1 MSQNAERPYCF
12 TRLEEVFPMG
22 DDGLRHVPE
31 RCMPCYC
38 KTECLKQAVEN
49 DKGATVKQ
57 EMLERAEA
65 SGRIGFFERWSKR
78 KALAKAKGGR
88 RG

>member
-1 MSQNAERPYCF
+1 MNQNPERPHCF
-12 TRLEEVFPMG
+12 ARLEEVFPMG
-22 DDGLRHVPE
+22 KDGLRHVPE

-38 KTECLKQAVEN
+38 KTECLKQAVKSREG
-49 DKGATVKQ
+49 DVVKQ

-78 KALAKAKGGR
+78 KALAKAKGSR
-88 RG
+88 QS